1 MSKNPNNL
9 WKLIKIAHID
19 TENLQVFWMP
29 WGISKKFS
37 EKMCLM
43 IILKVTKKAR
53 FHPIFRRYIF
63 RKTTGAG
70 GDGRR
75 VGGGGDGGVK
85 LTLT

>member
-1 MSKNPNNL
+1 MSKNPKNL

-19 TENLQVFWMP
+19 TVNLHVFWMP

-43 IILKVTKKAR
+43 IILKVTKKHGFALSLED
-53 FHPIFRRYIF
+53 IF

-70 GDGRR
+70 GDGER
-75 VGGGGDGGVK
+75 G
-85 LTLT
+85 